1 MRIIGAGVRY
11 LMKILVIEDSVR
23 LQASIGMALRKS
35 GYVVDAA
42 TDGEEGL
49 WLAES
54 GLHDVVVLD
63 LMLPKLDGLTLLK
76 RLRGQGIETHVLILT
91 ARDAVEDRVAGLEAG
106 ADDYLTKP
114 FSIDELLARVG
125 ALVRRRYGQKNPEL
139 NVGNL
144 LVDLNRHEVRVAGN
158 SLPLAPREYR
168 VLEFLCLR
176 AGKLAPRPEIEAHMY
191 AEDSEIFSN
200 TLDSTIS
207 VLRRKLATAGS
218 KAGIVTKR
226 GEGYLLEEHLE

>member
-1 MRIIGAGVRY
+1 
-11 LMKILVIEDSVR
+11 MKILVIEDSVR

-49 WLAES
+49 WLAEA

-63 LMLPKLDGLTLLK
+63 LMLPKLDGLTLLR
-76 RLRGQGIETHVLILT
+76 RLRDKGVETHVLILT
-91 ARDAVEDRVAGLEAG
+91 AKDAVEDRVAGLEAG

-114 FSIDELLARVG
+114 FSLDELLARVG

-139 NVGNL
+139 RIGNL
-144 LVDLNRHEVRVAGN
+144 LLDLNRHEVRVEEN
-158 SLPLAPREYR
+158 PLSLTPREYR

-176 AGKLAPRPEIEAHMY
+176 AGALASRPEIEAHMY
-191 AEDSEIFSN
+191 AEASEIFSN
-200 TLDSTIS
+200 TIDSTVS
-207 VLRRKLATAGS
+207 VLRRKLAASGS
-218 KAGIVTKR
+218 KTKILTKR
-226 GEGYLLEEHLE
+226 GEGYLLEECSE